1 MKKQKLELDKRQT
14 SLVQR
19 KKFKMSELVAFKK
32 IITFTYTSKQ
42 SKLIIPEDITHPK
55 FVAFLSKGTQ
65 ARGAFPLNQ
74 K

>member
-32 IITFTYTSKQ
+32 IITFTYTVCQ
-42 SKLIIPEDITHPK
+42 VK
-55 FVAFLSKGTQ
+55 FVTFLRETSLSTRQ
-65 ARGAFPLNQ
+65 S
-74 K
+74 